1 MELFGEIPVAV
12 LEQDRSVIFGLDSGL
27 HIVYCNG
34 AWDHFAAAN
43 GGSDLLRPAPI
54 GHLLLES
61 IHGPLRAYYDSAYRN
76 VLRASQPWTHI
87 YECSSPTVYRKLSM
101 RVLPLKKT
109 GGLLV
114 VNSICVERPHPLSTS
129 RLCESIYRQQDGM
142 LVMCSHCRRTR
153 RVDESQVWDWV
164 PEYVE
169 RLPRGA
175 SHGLCDVCRE
185 YHYPR

>member
-43 GGSDLLRPAPI
+43 GGSELLRPAPI
-54 GHLLLES
+54 GRLLLDS
-61 IHGPLRAYYDSAYRN
+61 ISGPLRPYYESAYHD
-76 VLRASQPWTHI
+76 VLRTSQPWTHI
-87 YECSSPTVYRKLSM
+87 YECSSPAAYRRLSM
-101 RVLPLKKT
+101 RVLTMKKT

-114 VNSICVERPHPLSTS
+114 VNSLCVERPHAGSANRP
-129 RLCESIYRQQDGM
+129 CESEYRHQNGI

-153 RVDESQVWDWV
+153 RVDNSQVWDWV

-169 RLPRGA
+169 RMPTRA
-175 SHGLCDVCRE
+175 SHGLCDICLQ
-185 YHYPR
+185 YHYPE